1 MDIGLHDDGLVHV
14 SRMSEK
20 LNINPMDVV
29 SVGDIVDVWVFDIDE
44 ERGRISLSLL
54 HPEKL
59 KERNERRKNGN
70 RNKKGR
76 GRPEPK
82 KEDKDL
88 NDSLKALQA
97 KFKSL

>member
-54 HPEKL
+54 PPEKL

-82 KEDKDL
+82 KEEKDL
-88 NDSLKALQA
+88 NNSLKALQA